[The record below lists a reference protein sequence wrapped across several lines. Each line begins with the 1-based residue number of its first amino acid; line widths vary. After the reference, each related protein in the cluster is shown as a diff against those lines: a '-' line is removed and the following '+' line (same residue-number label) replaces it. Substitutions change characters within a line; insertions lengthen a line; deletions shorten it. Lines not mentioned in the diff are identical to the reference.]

1 MSISGTIEFP
11 MDQTQRRIEVIK
23 ANSPGFMLSARNL
36 QKEFRL
42 YQTKT
47 DLEEK
52 ERISS
57 ADHKMG
63 QFLIDFFQSAFPKD
77 SLLIEDMDPV
87 QGTSGFRWVIDPID
101 GSMNFSRGLPMYA
114 ISIGLEYREGPV
126 AGVVLVPEL
135 QDIYSAIL
143 GEGATKNGDSI
154 FPSSTADLS
163 RSIFAPNLPTKR
175 SHNIAEIVADLT
187 TLITYAR
194 SIRRSGSLVLD
205 LCWISE
211 GCLDGLWEKNIQ
223 HWDLCASSVIL
234 GEAGGKIT
242 DFDGKHYWNG
252 LPEIVATNGILHDG
266 ILDVLKNAKTSI
278 GLN

>member
-1 MSISGTIEFP
+1 LISFKV
-11 MDQTQRRIEVIK
+11 R
-23 ANSPGFMLSARNL
+23 
-36 QKEFRL
+36 
-42 YQTKT
+42 
-47 DLEEK
+47 
-52 ERISS
+52 
-57 ADHKMG
+57 
-63 QFLIDFFQSAFPKD
+63 FPKD

-154 FPSSTADLS
+154 FPSSTSDLS

-266 ILDVLKNAKTSI
+266 ILDVLKNAKSSI
-278 GLN
+278 GSKLNAGMFKQIVNESLIIS